1 MSTPL
6 RLDVCIGAIAL
17 HRDRL
22 VVVEQ
27 RLGPERVRI
36 RDLATGERVNV
47 AIGTLRSRPTLSRG
61 ELGEREEMLR
71 TTPKNVWDAGTERER
86 AIRSMLQQEG
96 PLTHR
101 ARATAEELKVSE
113 RTVFRWLARF
123 LEAEQTTSLIQRRR
137 GRKPGTKL
145 LDVERER
152 LIDAVITDTYLR
164 RPRVGTGT
172 ILGVDAPEC
181 HNPADCTN
189 VFTRGEMQPERLSLR
204 WRRSSES
211 RIRGASGASGHR
223 ARP

>member
-6 RLDVCIGAIAL
+6 RLDVCIGAIAV

-27 RLGPERVRI
+27 RLGTERVRI
-36 RDLATGERVNV
+36 LDLATGERLKVG
-47 AIGTLRSRPTLSRG
+47 IGTLRSRPTLRSAD
-61 ELGEREEMLR
+61 LGEREELLR
-71 TTPKNVWDAGTERER
+71 TTPKNVWTAGTERER

-123 LEAEQTTSLIQRRR
+123 LEAEQTTSLVHRRR

-152 LIDAVITDTYLR
+152 LVDAVITDIYLK
-164 RPRVGTGT
+164 RP
-172 ILGVDAPEC
+172 
-181 HNPADCTN
+181 
-189 VFTRGEMQPERLSLR
+189 
-204 WRRSSES
+204 
-211 RIRGASGASGHR
+211 R
-223 ARP
+223 ARPETTYREVNVRCAAASLPRVSRNAVVARIRRLDPRLVARKRHGAKHA